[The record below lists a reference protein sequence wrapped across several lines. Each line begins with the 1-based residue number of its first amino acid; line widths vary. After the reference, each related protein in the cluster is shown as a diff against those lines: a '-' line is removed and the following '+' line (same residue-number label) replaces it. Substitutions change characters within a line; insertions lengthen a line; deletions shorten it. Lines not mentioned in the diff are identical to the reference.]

1 MHFSHNVRI
10 FAAVFIEMSRKEL
23 TMKSRRIIMTC
34 FAAIILMM
42 ALPVDVLATVGST
55 TNAKGE
61 GQARRDRLT
70 DISRKEDHRPV
81 AVFEDTMN
89 TMRICLTRPQRLLPS
104 HGAAPGKTQVRS
116 MESRRYTTPLCNY
129 QIRSSRQES
138 TPFQSSVSRNYY
150 VIALR
155 HIIC

>member
-1 MHFSHNVRI
+1 
-10 FAAVFIEMSRKEL
+10 MSRKEL

-42 ALPVDVLATVGST
+42 ALPVDILATVGST

-104 HGAAPGKTQVRS
+104 HLS
-116 MESRRYTTPLCNY
+116 L
-129 QIRSSRQES
+129 I
-138 TPFQSSVSRNYY
+138 
-150 VIALR
+150 
-155 HIIC
+155 HI

>member
-1 MHFSHNVRI
+1 
-10 FAAVFIEMSRKEL
+10 MSRKEL

-70 DISRKEDHRPV
+70 DISRKEGHRPV

-89 TMRICLTRPQRLLPS
+89 TLRTCLTRTQRLLPS
-104 HGAAPGKTQVRS
+104 HGPAPGKTQARS
-116 MESRRYTTPLCNY
+116 IESRKHDLLCNP
-129 QIRSSRQES
+129 QNFSQRQES
-138 TPFQSSVSRNYY
+138 RPFPSFVSRTYY